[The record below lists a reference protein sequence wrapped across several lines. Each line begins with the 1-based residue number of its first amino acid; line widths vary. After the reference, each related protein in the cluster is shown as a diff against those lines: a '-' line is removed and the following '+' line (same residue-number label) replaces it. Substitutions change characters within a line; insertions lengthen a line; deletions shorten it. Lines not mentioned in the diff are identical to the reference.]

1 MWICNFFFA
10 FIPVDMR
17 HKNCQ
22 LSDNHAMR
30 VSSCTL
36 SILVS
41 LCVIWPK
48 KKEENWLLYFC
59 EKSTNIWFQ
68 CFSFIQCIDFKFLRL
83 FPHTHNQL
91 IYFFSCFCYYSMSK
105 KGKEKVLILSQFW
118 LLLLRIFLY
127 ICCYLYKNYYA
138 PFKCSFSCPSTWL
151 YNSPY
156 NPQFSLF
163 LLNYY

>member
-48 KKEENWLLYFC
+48 KKKKKIGFC
-59 EKSTNIWFQ
+59 ISVKRARTFDFNVLFNV
-68 CFSFIQCIDFKFLRL
+68 IDFKFLRL